1 MELREIEIFLVLA
14 EELHFGRTA
23 ERLRVSQ
30 ARVSQSIRKAE
41 RQIGA
46 PLFERTSRRV
56 ALTPIGERL
65 RGDLRPAYRR
75 IEEGLARAKAAGRG
89 VTGELRLGF
98 EAPGIADLISS
109 TLDKFHQEN
118 PGCAVQIREADFADP
133 LAILRD
139 GEVDALITLL
149 PADEPGITTGP
160 SVYSEPMV
168 LAVPAKHPFARKEFV
183 TLEDLARD
191 TVLRAAHPPA
201 PYWQD
206 DPWLTPDGHPVHRGE
221 PVRTFQEL
229 LSAIATGAG
238 ICPLAAHAADYFA
251 RPSLRFVPFRHAPP
265 VHWGLIWL
273 TSGETTR
280 IRALAAC
287 AGPVSV
293 S

>member
-14 EELHFGRTA
+14 EELHFGHTA

-65 RGDLRPAYRR
+65 RNDLRPAYRR

-89 VTGELRLGF
+89 VTGELCLGF
-98 EAPGIADLISS
+98 EAPGVAELISS
-109 TLDKFHQEN
+109 TLDIFRSEN
-118 PGCAVQIREADFADP
+118 PGCVVRIREADFANP
-133 LAILRD
+133 FALLRD

-149 PADEPGITTGP
+149 PADEPDITTGP
-160 SVYSEPMV
+160 SVHSEQMV
-168 LAVPAKHPFARKEFV
+168 LAVSSRHPLAAKEFV

-229 LSAIATGAG
+229 LSAVATGTG

-251 RPSLRFVPFRHAPP
+251 RPSLRFIPFRHAPP
-265 VHWGLIWL
+265 VHWGLVWL
-273 TSGETTR
+273 TSGETSR
-280 IRALAAC
+280 IRALAAAC
-287 AGPVSV
+287 A
-293 S
+293 

>member
-30 ARVSQSIRKAE
+30 ARVSQSIRKTE
-41 RQIGA
+41 RQLGA

-56 ALTPIGERL
+56 ALTPIGARL
-65 RGDLRPAYRR
+65 RGDLGPAYRR

-89 VTGELRLGF
+89 VTGVLRLAF
-98 EAPGIADLISS
+98 EAPGVADLVES
-109 TLDKFHQEN
+109 TLERFRREN
-118 PGCAVQIREADFADP
+118 PGCEVQIREADFADVFT
-133 LAILRD
+133 ILRD
-139 GEVDALITLL
+139 GDADALVTLL

-160 SVYSEPMV
+160 TVYSEQMV
-168 LAVPAKHPFARKEFV
+168 LAVSAKHPFARKDFV

-206 DPWLTPDGHPVHRGE
+206 EPWHTPDGHPIRRGA

-229 LSAIATGAG
+229 LSAVSTGAG
-238 ICPLAAHAADYFA
+238 VCPLAAHAADYFA
-251 RPSLRFVPFRHAPP
+251 RPSLRFIPFRHTPP
-265 VHWGLIWL
+265 VHWGLVWP

-280 IRALAAC
+280 IRALAAAC
-287 AGPVSV
+287 A
-293 S
+293 